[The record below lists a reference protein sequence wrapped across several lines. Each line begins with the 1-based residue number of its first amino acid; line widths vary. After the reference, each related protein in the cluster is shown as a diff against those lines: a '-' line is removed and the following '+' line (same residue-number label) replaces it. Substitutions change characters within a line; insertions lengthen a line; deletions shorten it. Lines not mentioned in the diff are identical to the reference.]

1 LLSVVTCVND
11 MFCHTNEGSLA
22 SLGAVDGL
30 EAMGLRGVVAFGA
43 EDAKANGWAVH
54 THLAEVKEESSVP
67 TCVGARPPSGSR
79 AARAARRPPAGRP
92 LHLGSTPARS

>member
-1 LLSVVTCVND
+1 

-43 EDAKANGWAVH
+43 EDAADPQPLAAV
-54 THLAEVKEESSVP
+54 LAEHQALAER
-67 TCVGARPPSGSR
+67 C
-79 AARAARRPPAGRP
+79 AARSWGCWTSRCWPPTASGC
-92 LHLGSTPARS
+92 TPTRS